1 MVSSVG
7 SGARTYRAA
16 PALGARALRVAG
28 RSRLPDDDRVGS
40 IRVRAAAAAVVG
52 VALAGCAAAP
62 APVEPAEPVASAPA
76 VPPATAPTPTAGD
89 ASDTVALARCGS
101 VRKEQTVRGLIGGQP
116 EVTGGKERVTG
127 QVTQV
132 RCTWFAPNGRY
143 ITIVSLDGPGLAER
157 AETVKAG
164 ATPVP
169 GSSGVSYDV
178 KRGLIVTVDGRLHQI
193 VAGGAGTAQARI
205 IGLKTIEAIRAGG

>member
-1 MVSSVG
+1 MAS
-7 SGARTYRAA
+7 T
-16 PALGARALRVAG
+16 
-28 RSRLPDDDRVGS
+28 
-40 IRVRAAAAAVVG
+40 
-52 VALAGCAAAP
+52 
-62 APVEPAEPVASAPA
+62 ESAPS
-76 VPPATAPTPTAGD
+76 PTPVD
-89 ASDTVALARCGS
+89 AQDAAALARCAS
-101 VRKEQTVRGLIGGQP
+101 LLQEQTVRGLLGGQP
-116 EVTGGKERVTG
+116 EVSGGKERVTG

-157 AETVKAG
+157 AETVEAG

-169 GSSGVSYDV
+169 GSPGVSYDV

-193 VAGGAGTAQARI
+193 VAGGAGTAQARV